1 MIVLVFPW
9 YISTFIHTSSYN
21 WVWVSSLFMVFFFFG
36 SHIWLHFSFDVL
48 SLFTLVM
55 SLVFALVLSYH
66 PSTLCVFTSNFYTIP
81 LIPLR
86 PFKSF
91 ILIFFIWANL
101 FMWMVVY
108 LCSTFIGSLFFFID
122 INLLIHLV
130 IRIIE
135 DLWSPWS

>member
-1 MIVLVFPW
+1 MIVSVFPW
-9 YISTFIHTSSYN
+9 YISIFIHTSSYN
-21 WVWVSSLFMVFFFFG
+21 WVWVSSLFMAFFFRLAYLIAFLILCFILIYLG
-36 SHIWLHFSFDVL
+36 YVL
-48 SLFTLVM
+48 CFCSSIELSSINIVCFT
-55 SLVFALVLSYH
+55 F
-66 PSTLCVFTSNFYTIP
+66 NFYTIP

-101 FMWMVVY
+101 FMWMIVY

-122 INLLIHLV
+122 INLLIHSV